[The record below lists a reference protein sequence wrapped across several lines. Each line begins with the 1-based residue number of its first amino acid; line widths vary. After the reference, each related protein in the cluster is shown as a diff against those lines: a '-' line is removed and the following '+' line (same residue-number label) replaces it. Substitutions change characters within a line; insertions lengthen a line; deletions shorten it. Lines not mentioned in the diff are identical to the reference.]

1 MNPELAYFLKI
12 NAGIALFY
20 AFYRLF
26 FYKDTFFH
34 WRRTALLCFIGVSLL
49 YPMLNLQEWVKAHEP
64 MVAMADFYATAML
77 PEITVEEA
85 VIPAG
90 TNWQSI
96 ILNAIN
102 TGYLCG
108 VIFLL
113 VRFMVQLAGIIR
125 LRFQCRTAEI
135 QGTHV
140 HILNKSNGPFSF
152 FHWIFVHPDS
162 HTDEEMAEILAHE
175 HTHARQMHS
184 LDVVFSEIM
193 CIFCWFNPFAW
204 LMKREVRNNLEYL
217 ADQHVLQNGYDHKKY
232 QYHLLG
238 LANHK
243 AAATL
248 YNSFNVLPLKNRI
261 KMMNKKRTKE
271 IGRTKYLMFL
281 PLAALLM
288 IVSNIE
294 AVARTTKDFARD
306 VIQAVEMR
314 TEPTAE
320 ALQPA
325 AAETT
330 VAETPSATPLQE
342 KKVEYK
348 GVIVDETGKS
358 VPNATIGAKISK
370 NSVIQEIDI
379 PKTVTDANGKFSFQA
394 VEGITIISAQIQ
406 KISAS
411 QNISKQD
418 RLNLKIELPSAVAM
432 KKIADETEDVFDVVE
447 NMPSFPGNQAAMI
460 KYIADNLR
468 YPAKAEDA
476 GIQGRVIISMIIEK
490 DGSISNP
497 SIMRSVNPDLDAEA
511 IRIISNMPKWNPG
524 TQRGEKVRVRYT
536 VPVMFRLNE
545 TKAEEIKNS
554 KLDEVVVVGY
564 ASNENTPATPER
576 VLENAEEMPKFPGG
590 VNGLMQYLAKH
601 IKYPADAQRNRTEGR
616 VILQMIVNKDGRV
629 INPKIIQSVSP
640 SLDNEAIRLV
650 LNMPRWEPGKDKGEP
665 VAVQYT
671 LPISFTLH

>member
-90 TNWQSI
+90 TNWQDI
-96 ILNAIN
+96 ILTAIN

-135 QGTHV
+135 QGTRV

-175 HTHARQMHS
+175 NTHARQMHS
-184 LDVVFSEIM
+184 LDVVFSELM

-204 LMKREVRNNLEYL
+204 LMKREIRNNLEYL
-217 ADQHVLQNGYDHKKY
+217 ADQRVLQNGYDHKTY

-248 YNSFNVLPLKNRI
+248 YNSFNVLPLKKRI

-306 VIQAVEMR
+306 VIQAVEVR
-314 TEPTAE
+314 TEPMAE

-325 AAETT
+325 AAKIT
-330 VAETPSATPLQE
+330 VAETPSIAPLQE
-342 KKVEYK
+342 KKVEM
-348 GVIVDETGKS
+348 
-358 VPNATIGAKISK
+358 
-370 NSVIQEIDI
+370 
-379 PKTVTDANGKFSFQA
+379 
-394 VEGITIISAQIQ
+394 
-406 KISAS
+406 SAS

-418 RLNLKIELPSAVAM
+418 RPNLKIELPSAAAL
-432 KKIADETEDVFDVVE
+432 KKYPDEPGDVFDVVE
-447 NMPSFPGNQAAMI
+447 NMPSFPGNQTAMM

-497 SIMRSVNPDLDAEA
+497 SITRSVNPDLDAEA

-545 TKAEEIKNS
+545 VEAEEIKNS

-564 ASNENTPATPER
+564 ASENTPATPER

-601 IKYPADAQRNRTEGR
+601 IKYPTDAQRNRTEGR
-616 VILQMIVNKDGRV
+616 VILQMIVNRDGRV

-650 LNMPRWEPGKDKGEP
+650 LNMPRWEPGTDQGEP

-671 LPISFTLH
+671 LPITFTLQ